1 MEALISIIMPV
12 LNSETYVGTSITS
25 VIEQTY
31 SNWELLIINDG
42 SNDRTEEVVRGFNDN
57 RLRYFTHQSTKGVS
71 HTRNTGLKYMLGNY
85 FCFLDAD
92 DIFPTRS
99 LESRLNIFFRDPS
112 ISFVDGTVRIMD
124 QTLER
129 TIRIFSPNFKGNPL
143 PKIISLS
150 ADCFVGN
157 TWMIKRDHRI
167 NYRFEEDATHG
178 EDLMFYLDIASQ
190 GIYTFTSEEILIYR
204 TGHCSTLR

>member
-1 MEALISIIMPV
+1 
-12 LNSETYVGTSITS
+12 
-25 VIEQTY
+25 
-31 SNWELLIINDG
+31 
-42 SNDRTEEVVRGFNDN
+42 
-57 RLRYFTHQSTKGVS
+57 
-71 HTRNTGLKYMLGNY
+71 MLGNY

-204 TGHCSTLR
+204 TGHCSAMKKLDGLNDGYKKIYNKVKLINNISYMQLAYLKYKITRIMFLSYLRNRSYGKAIASLLKPITL